1 MSRRLI
7 LPAAAC
13 FFGVI
18 WIRRMVEWWG
28 DPAAMIAFSIVPAFG
43 FLAVY
48 VITREPRPPERLPRW
63 PEMIRQRSPL
73 VDISLAA
80 SLLAVTYFSPEAAVF
95 YGLVL
100 SVASAYWVGY
110 CQGRVHAQLSQS
122 SPERNQP

>member
-48 VITREPRPPERLPRW
+48 VITRE
-63 PEMIRQRSPL
+63 
-73 VDISLAA
+73 
-80 SLLAVTYFSPEAAVF
+80 LAVTYFSPEAAVF